1 MDIISLFLLAVGLSM
16 DAFAV
21 AVTDGLC
28 MQKFEPTKALKIGL
42 AFGAAQGIM
51 PVLGYFAGRT
61 FSSAITNLDH
71 WVALVF
77 LCAIGGKMIYE
88 AVCEMKNSK
97 NSNVTPQ
104 YTVLTNKMLLVQA
117 IATSIDALAVG
128 VSLAMIKVNILTAS
142 LFISCTTFILSF
154 AGVVIGK
161 KSGEFLKTK
170 AELAGGVILVLLGI
184 KIFLEHT
191 FG

>member
-28 MQKFEPTKALKIGL
+28 MQKFEPAKALKIGL

-71 WVALVF
+71 WVALVL

-88 AVCEMKNSK
+88 AVCEMKS
-97 NSNVTPQ
+97 SNVTPQ

-128 VSLAMIKVNILTAS
+128 VSLAMMKVNILTAS